1 MRVPPPRDPEAVKL
15 PVPAVILS
23 GWAPS
28 IVVTLI
34 SPDVVFSAVVPAIVM
49 GELKLKL
56 PLVVVIDP
64 LKSTDPAPVSAKAPA
79 TEIAPGAVLVNV
91 PAGERAKVNGPVP
104 VVVIAAPRTMLVV
117 VMEMPDAPVVVR
129 APLKVVVPVPADWRI
144 EAAEIDE
151 VVTLLAELMVNPK
164 RGVVPP
170 IAPSKKILP
179 APAVTVELCA
189 PLTVL

>member
-1 MRVPPPRDPEAVKL
+1 MRVPPPRDPEAIKL

-34 SPDVVFSAVVPAIVM
+34 SPDVVFSEVAAAIMM
-49 GELKLKL
+49 GEPKLRL

-64 LKSTDPAPVSAKAPA
+64 LKFTSPAPVSVKAPA

-104 VVVIAAPRTMLVV
+104 VVVIAAPRTIFVV
-117 VMEMPDAPVVVR
+117 VMEMPEAPVVVR
-129 APLKVVVPVPADWRI
+129 APLKVVVPVPADCKI
-144 EAAEIDE
+144 EAAEIDDA
-151 VVTLLAELMVNPK
+151 VTLLAELMVNPAL
-164 RGVVPP
+164 GTLLPT
-170 IAPSKKILP
+170 APSK
-179 APAVTVELCA
+179 
-189 PLTVL
+189 